1 MLFFEETTE
10 WNGGLHGIYEHMT
23 YDFVYPN
30 IYNVLRFLDN
40 HDTDRFLKEYP
51 KELSG
56 WKQAITFLLTMP
68 GTPQIYYGTELLM
81 HGNKSR
87 SDGDIRRDVPG
98 GWPGDKTNQF
108 TTEGR
113 DKIQNEAFDFLSKLL
128 HWRQKNDVIVR
139 GGMKHYVLQKGV
151 YVYERF
157 LGNEKVVVFM
167 NGTSNEV
174 TVNLDRYAESIQG
187 WNRAKDFLTGKTVSL
202 GETLTL
208 APREE
213 LLLEKI
219 I

>member
-1 MLFFEETTE
+1 MS
-10 WNGGLHGIYEHMT
+10 M
-23 YDFVYPN
+23 
-30 IYNVLRFLDN
+30 
-40 HDTDRFLKEYP
+40 
-51 KELSG
+51 
-56 WKQAITFLLTMP
+56 
-68 GTPQIYYGTELLM
+68 
-81 HGNKSR
+81 
-87 SDGDIRRDVPG
+87 
-98 GWPGDKTNQF
+98 
-108 TTEGR
+108 
-113 DKIQNEAFDFLSKLL
+113 
-128 HWRQKNDVIVR
+128 
-139 GGMKHYVLQKGV
+139 QKGV

-157 LGNEKVVVFM
+157 LGNEKVLVFM